1 MQDVLTCSQ
10 IMKILQCSK
19 SKAYEIILELNTQL
33 KNEGYKVLRGR
44 VSKSYFI
51 DQYMLSDDNGSKK
64 E

>member
-1 MQDVLTCSQ
+1 MQDVLTCIQ
-10 IMKILQCSK
+10 VMEILKCSK